1 MHAQLTEL
9 AALVDGELVGE
20 DGTINRVDTLQNAE
34 SGAISFLANSK
45 YRKHLADTRASAVI
59 LDGSVLESC
68 PVASIVVNNPYLAFA
83 KILSFLNQESEIQPG
98 IHPSAIIDPD
108 ANISSAAWVGPGAVI
123 EKNAVIGAGCSI
135 GPGCVVQHDTRVGD
149 NTRLVANVVLC
160 HHVEIGQGCILHPG
174 VVIGADGFGIAND
187 NGIWIKVP
195 QIGTVVLGD
204 DVEIG
209 ANTTIDR
216 GALQNTVLG
225 NGVKLDNQIQVG
237 HNVSIGAH
245 TVIAGC
251 TAIAGSTRVG
261 EHCAI
266 GGGVGIGGHLEIT
279 DHVQLTGMSMVTK
292 SILKPGIYSS
302 GMSVMPNSEWKRNH
316 ARLRRLGDTNKKI
329 HDLEKQIRKL
339 MESSE

>member
-9 AALVDGELVGE
+9 AAMVDGELVGE
-20 DGTINRVDTLQNAE
+20 DQAINRVDTLQNAE

-45 YRKHLADTRASAVI
+45 YRKYLADTHASAVI
-59 LDGSVLESC
+59 LHGSLLERC
-68 PVASIVVNNPYLAFA
+68 PVAAIVVDNPYLAFA
-83 KILSFLNQESEIQPG
+83 RISSYLNREPEIKPG

-108 ANISSAAWVGPGAVI
+108 ANISSSAWVGPGAVI
-123 EKNAVIGAGCSI
+123 EKNTVIGAGCSI
-135 GPGCVVQHDTRVGD
+135 GPGCIVQRHARVGN
-149 NTRLVANVVLC
+149 NTRLVAKVVLC

-174 VVIGADGFGIAND
+174 VVIGGDGFGIAND
-187 NGIWIKVP
+187 NGVWVKVP
-195 QIGTVVLGD
+195 QLGSVVVGD

-216 GALQNTVLG
+216 GALGNTVLG

-237 HNVSIGAH
+237 HNASIGAH
-245 TVIAGC
+245 TAIAGA
-251 TAIAGSTRVG
+251 TIVAGSTRVG

-266 GGGVGIGGHLEIT
+266 GGGVGIGGHLEVT

-302 GMSVMPNSEWKRNH
+302 GMSVVPNSDWKKNH
-316 ARLRRLGDTNKKI
+316 ARLRRLGDTNEKI
-329 HDLEKQIRKL
+329 RDLEKQIKKL
-339 MESSE
+339 MGSSE